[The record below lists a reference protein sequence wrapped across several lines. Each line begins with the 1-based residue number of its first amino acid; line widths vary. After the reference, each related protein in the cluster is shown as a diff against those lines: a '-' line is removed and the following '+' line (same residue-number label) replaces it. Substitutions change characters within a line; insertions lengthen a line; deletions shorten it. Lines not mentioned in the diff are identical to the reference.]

1 MARDLYNIAMIFAND
16 KIGYGPRFGYPAHVT
31 LTKIIIILTKNYR
44 KKNTHMQTWAC
55 TIGTSTLHTHMRYA
69 HTGS

>member
-31 LTKIIIILTKNYR
+31 LTKIIIILTENYR
-44 KKNTHMQTWAC
+44 KK
-55 TIGTSTLHTHMRYA
+55 HTCKHGRA
-69 HTGS
+69 R